1 MHPAPPQSHLRRVHT
16 EAYVRFF
23 YLNAYRFHV
32 GAPGG
37 EVCTS
42 YCANAGCHLMNLNSE
57 VDAKTE
63 ATFLLEWFGGLTSTC
78 APFKHARIARFPAS
92 DWGFAFPRRPVAPLS
107 RQKKNAKDIPTFF
120 FFFRITLHLFH
131 SNCKVCLHL
140 HFFFFSSLLPPLPP
154 LPTLQ
159 YSISFQVQSPISYLA
174 NTFSTSVKFI
184 FF

>member
-42 YCANAGCHLMNLNSE
+42 DCANARCHLMNLNSE

-78 APFKHARIARFPAS
+78 ARFKHARIARFPAS
-92 DWGFAFPRRPVAPLS
+92 VWGFAFPRRPVAPLS
-107 RQKKNAKDIPTFF
+107 RQEKNRQRYSHFF
-120 FFFRITLHLFH
+120 FFFTYHFTFISFKLQSVFTFAFFFF
-131 SNCKVCLHL
+131 L
-140 HFFFFSSLLPPLPP
+140 HFFPPSLLFPPFNIRFLFKCSH
-154 LPTLQ
+154 L
-159 YSISFQVQSPISYLA
+159 FPIWLIH
-174 NTFSTSVKFI
+174 FPHL
-184 FF
+184 

>member
-37 EVCTS
+37 EVCAS

-78 APFKHARIARFPAS
+78 ARFKHARIARFPAS

-107 RQKKNAKDIPTFF
+107 RQEKKRQRYSHFF
-120 FFFRITLHLFH
+120 FFLRITLHLFH

-140 HFFFFSSLLPPLPP
+140 HFFFFLHFFPPSLLFPPFNIRFLFKCSH
-154 LPTLQ
+154 L
-159 YSISFQVQSPISYLA
+159 FPIWLIH
-174 NTFSTSVKFI
+174 FPHL
-184 FF
+184 